1 MVTTPEERP
10 VTTPDRLTVAVDGEL
25 LDHAP
30 PGVAFNSVID
40 DPAHTDDGP
49 DVGPGAGV
57 TVMPN
62 VTKHPPIE

>member
-10 VTTPDRLTVAVDGEL
+10 VTTPDRLTVA
-25 LDHAP
+25 AP

-57 TVMPN
+57 TVIPK
-62 VTKHPPIE
+62 VTKQPPME